1 MRMGDLEPWQLTKI
15 PHALSARLPFLK
27 GDFRSLRS
35 LFRNFRKINT
45 LFKGGKKYEL
55 SQTIL
60 LRKCNLSC
68 VCAN

>member
-15 PHALSARLPFLK
+15 PHALSARLPFSK

-45 LFKGGKKYEL
+45 LFKVGKHETA
-55 SQTIL
+55 SSRHQIFIE
-60 LRKCNLSC
+60 R
-68 VCAN
+68 